1 MNMSRDSL
9 LLNEWFISQY
19 EKIYQICDV
28 ENMDEIDYFKTIG
41 LSLTIFTIF
50 EFSMT
55 YFFDDFK
62 DFLIND
68 PNKSISQLP
77 SGTLSKIFS
86 GSDLPSKLDSKELFS
101 LLSMTEFIHEKNRNE
116 NFVKDKLKQYFTF
129 KHFNVKESSEATER
143 FDALFFDSNFLDN
156 DIQKMWFSNQ
166 DIRLPRLS
174 QNQSLDFVSEIE
186 TKKFGLYISEYSS
199 EVRHILAHR
208 VPLVGNSDNA
218 DINYDFF
225 SNKNHNSP
233 KYASIIFKEMLTR
246 MYDRYKLIHDR
257 DIFIDG
263 NYSINSNISLN

>member
-1 MNMSRDSL
+1 MSRDSL
-9 LLNEWFISQY
+9 LLNEWFVSQY
-19 EKIYQICDV
+19 ENIHQICDV
-28 ENMDEIDYFKTIG
+28 ENLDEIDYFKTIG
-41 LSLTIFTIF
+41 LGLTIFTIF

-62 DFLIND
+62 YFLIND

-86 GSDLPSKLDSKELFS
+86 DSDLPKNLGSKEIFS
-101 LLSMTEFIHEKNRNE
+101 LLSMTEFAHDKNKNE

-129 KHFNVKESSEATER
+129 KHFNIKESSEAIER

-166 DIRLPRLS
+166 DIQLPQLP

-186 TKKFGLYISEYSS
+186 TKKFALYISEYSS

-208 VPLVGNSDNA
+208 IPLVGDNDDA

-233 KYASIIFKEMLTR
+233 KYASIIFKEILER
-246 MYDRYKLIHDR
+246 MYDRYKLIHNR

-263 NYSINSNISLN
+263 NYSINSNISLS